1 MSRLIAPCLLVII
14 ADLVAPRLAQAQS
27 GCTANPTLC
36 NLNVVSTIEQPD
48 LDVAIDVVL
57 VGDGFTNAG
66 DWQSAATGL
75 INQFRAAPSN
85 MYGRFPNLFN
95 FHVVEVIS
103 ATSDVGDA
111 DTTDTALG
119 MQVSGPF
126 INADGG
132 RVNLAAL
139 NAPDVDVVISV
150 ANSGSGRANANYNS
164 QLASGGVV
172 RMRLGGDVITHELGH
187 ALFRLADEYEE
198 ASLCNAQTESS
209 LLLEANVTAENS
221 CYKFQGIAGAGCVQG
236 GKYCSAGIWRSAS
249 GCFMRSNTGS
259 ACPACSREIEEV
271 LRERR
276 SRADWAAPW
285 VVAQLPNAGNPVS
298 GQVGLQAQAHDD
310 WFTPTQLS
318 FEVDGAY
325 VGTAPTGGGR
335 VELDTRRLAD
345 GPHQLAVFGADL
357 AGHAA
362 AARPLTFTTQ
372 NAPDAIAPTVA
383 INFPSQGAVVA
394 GYSNV
399 LVQASGNTADLRDLV
414 LSIDGV
420 PVAAVVGQTNLFYG
434 WDVAAAGFGSHT
446 LSARA
451 TDYSENV
458 GQSAVI
464 TVTATQSAGPPP
476 GAPQIQRPADGSQV
490 GPWFRLEWNSEGP
503 TGGGIQGGGAAPAVS
518 LVVDNQLVIP
528 NPLQGRTRSAVIDA
542 RGWSLGAH
550 QLRLRAVINGVS
562 YDSDPVLVVRGV
574 PTIPEAFIRS
584 PEGEGVYG
592 RGTVNVELAAA
603 DDAAISSI
611 RLLVNGG
618 NVGTV
623 NGAVGTVAWSTFT
636 FTGCPS
642 LVAEAVSSDGGT
654 GRSTPLTLCVDNN
667 TPVVTITAPTT
678 GAQVAAGVQVIQAQV
693 VEVGSFVSLS
703 ELLVDGAVAF
713 SNSGNS
719 GATLG
724 LLANLS
730 PGPHTLIARV
740 TDRAGN
746 VGSSAPVLVT
756 AGTCVAGGCDDGNSC
771 TTDSCGPSG
780 ACLHTRLANC
790 CNNVSDCNDG
800 DACTT
805 DACNNGSC
813 SHGAIAACCNHNF
826 DCDDADLCTRDSC
839 SGPGGTCSHGP
850 AECCSTAADCNDNL
864 SCTTDSCVGAPA
876 GFCAHDWAPGC
887 CSTAADCDDGRGC
900 TTDTCNNGSC
910 NHAPVANCCETS
922 LECADNNSC
931 TYELCNANTCQV
943 VPIDGCCA
951 TDADCQTLNPCA
963 VSTCGA
969 RGSCETTITA
979 GCCNFDFECDDQDP
993 CTIHACS
1000 GNSCTLVSPT
1010 DGCLDAGVPDS
1021 GLAPDATVDLDAGP
1035 GDDATLG
1042 EDAAPGGDAEPADAI
1057 PGVDADPQDLGP
1069 NADAGPD
1076 AATNRDAGADDLGGR
1091 DASATIPDS
1100 GSNVTAANEGL
1111 QGGCGCRA
1119 EGEAS
1124 SDAPAG
1130 WWLGLGL
1137 VLSARSRRRR

>member
-1 MSRLIAPCLLVII
+1 MSRHLALVPLVII
-14 ADLVAPRLAQAQS
+14 LGLTSSRAAHAQS
-27 GCTANPTLC
+27 GCVANPTLC
-36 NLNVVSTIEQPD
+36 NLNVVSTIEQAD

-57 VGDGFTNAG
+57 VGDGFTNAV
-66 DWQSAATGL
+66 DWQNTATGL

-95 FHVVEVIS
+95 FHVVDVIS

-119 MQVSGPF
+119 MQVSGPY

-172 RMRLGGDVITHELGH
+172 RMRVGGDVITHELGH

-198 ASLCNAQTESS
+198 ASLCNAQNESS
-209 LLLEANVTAENS
+209 LLLEPNVTAENS

-236 GKYCSAGIWRSAS
+236 GKYCSAGIWRSAG
-249 GCFMRSNTGS
+249 GCFMRSNTGG
-259 ACPACSREIEEV
+259 ACPACNREIEEV

-285 VVAQLPNAGNPVS
+285 VVAQVPGAGNPVS

-325 VGTAPTGGGR
+325 VGSVTTNFGR
-335 VELDTRRLAD
+335 VDLDTRRLAD
-345 GPHQLAVFGADL
+345 GPHQLAVFGADS
-357 AGHAA
+357 AGYSS

-383 INFPSQGAVVA
+383 INFPSQGAVLS

-420 PVAAVVGQTNLFYG
+420 PVAAVVGQTSLFYG

-458 GQSAVI
+458 GQSAII
-464 TVTATQSAGPPP
+464 TITATSSGGPPP
-476 GAPQIQRPADGSQV
+476 GAPEIQQPRDGTLV
-490 GPWFRLEWNSEGP
+490 GPWFRMEWNNEGP
-503 TGGGIQGGGAAPAVS
+503 TGGVQGGGGGVPVS
-518 LVVDNQLVIP
+518 LLVDNQLVMP
-528 NPLQGRTRSAVIDA
+528 NPLLGRTRSAVIDA
-542 RGWSLGAH
+542 RSWSLGAH
-550 QLRLRAVINGVS
+550 QLRLRVVINGVT
-562 YDSDPVLVVRGV
+562 YDSTPVLVVRGV
-574 PTIPEAFIRS
+574 PTNPEAFVRA
-584 PEGEGVYG
+584 PEGEGTYG
-592 RGTVNVELAAA
+592 RGTVNVEVAGA
-603 DDAAISSI
+603 DDVALSSI
-611 RLLVNGG
+611 RLLVNGTS
-618 NVGTV
+618 VGTV
-623 NGAVGTVAWSTFT
+623 NGQVGTVAWSTLPFS
-636 FTGCPS
+636 GCPT
-642 LVAEAVSSDGGT
+642 LVAEAISSDGGT

-667 TPVVTITAPTT
+667 NPVVTITSPRG

-693 VEVGSFVSLS
+693 VEVGSFVALS
-703 ELLVDGAVAF
+703 ELLVDGAVTF

-719 GATLG
+719 GTSLG
-724 LLANLS
+724 LLANLT
-730 PGPHTLIARV
+730 PGAHTLIARV

-746 VGSSAPVLVT
+746 VGTSAPVSVT
-756 AGTCVAGGCDDGNSC
+756 AGTCVVGGCDDGNSC
-771 TTDSCGPSG
+771 TTDSCGPTG

-790 CNNVSDCNDG
+790 CNNPADCNDG

-805 DACNNGSC
+805 DACNNGTC
-813 SHGAIAACCNHNF
+813 SNGAIAACCNHNF

-850 AECCSTAADCNDNL
+850 AECCSNTSDCNDNQA
-864 SCTTDSCVGAPA
+864 CTTDVCVGAPT

-887 CSTAADCDDGRGC
+887 CSTNADCDDGRAC
-900 TTDTCNNGSC
+900 TTNSCNNGTCSF
-910 NHAPVANCCETS
+910 APVANCCETS
-922 LECADNNSC
+922 NECADNNSC
-931 TYELCNANTCQV
+931 TYELCNANVCQV
-943 VPIDGCCA
+943 VPIDGCC
-951 TDADCQTLNPCA
+951 DDNADCQTLNPCA
-963 VSTCGA
+963 VGTCNA
-969 RGSCETTITA
+969 RGSCETTVTA

-993 CTIHACS
+993 CTVHACS

-1010 DGCLDAGVPDS
+1010 DGCLDAGVPDT
-1021 GLAPDATVDLDAGP
+1021 GFEPDATVEDDAGP
-1035 GDDATLG
+1035 GDDATLDVDATPG
-1042 EDAAPGGDAEPADAI
+1042 EDAGPGDAI
-1057 PGVDADPQDLGP
+1057 PGLDVDPADLGP
-1069 NADAGPD
+1069 NADGGA
-1076 AATNRDAGADDLGGR
+1076 DAGAGLDANTQDLGTR
-1091 DASATIPDS
+1091 DAAPSAPDT
-1100 GSNVTAANEGL
+1100 GNNVTAANEGL
-1111 QGGCGCRA
+1111 KGGCGCRA
-1119 EGEAS
+1119 EGSERGEV
-1124 SDAPAG
+1124 PLG
-1130 WWLGLGL
+1130 WWLGFGL
-1137 VLSARSRRRR
+1137 FLSARTRRRR